1 MSWIPLV
8 ERFSAFPLILSGP
21 ILRRVEQ
28 QSVTVW
34 LALKES
40 CTVTL
45 RIYTRNDEETL
56 VQQFEGTHH
65 TIRLGNHLH
74 IVAVTDYAT
83 P

>member
-45 RIYTRNDEETL
+45 RVYARNDEAL
-56 VQQFEGTHH
+56 VQQFE
-65 TIRLGNHLH
+65 
-74 IVAVTDYAT
+74 V
-83 P
+83 